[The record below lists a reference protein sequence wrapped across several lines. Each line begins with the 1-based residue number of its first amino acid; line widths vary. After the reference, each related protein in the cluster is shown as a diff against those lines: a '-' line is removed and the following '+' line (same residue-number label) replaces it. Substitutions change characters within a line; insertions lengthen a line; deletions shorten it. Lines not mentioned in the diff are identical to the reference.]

1 MGTFKEYARYYD
13 LFYKNKNY
21 AREAKDVL
29 ELIACLDCN
38 TLQEPTFDS
47 WTAYFVCRKI

>member
-21 AREAKDVL
+21 AGEAEDVL
-29 ELIACLDCN
+29 ELIQKYSNKALEKCL
-38 TLQEPTFDS
+38 
-47 WTAYFVCRKI
+47 